1 MLDIIKKAAGE
12 KEIRQKFY
20 FTLMMLVIYRLGNNI
35 PIPFIDAQALAN
47 AYSNVEGTLV
57 DYLNMLTGGGLST
70 LSIFALGVQP
80 YITASIV
87 MQLLTVV
94 IPRLEEL
101 TREGEQGRK
110 TIQKYTRYV
119 TIALAIFQA
128 IAITNGLYGAAL
140 SNATGF
146 QKIVMNVVL
155 IGGTMFV
162 TWMGETMTEKGLGNG
177 TSLLI
182 FMGIIASFPRTLA
195 RWQEGLHY
203 KTTSVLAIAIM
214 CVIIVL
220 IVMAVV
226 MISEGE
232 RKIPIQYAKRVVG
245 RKMYGGQST
254 HIPVKVNMGNVMPII
269 FANSILA
276 IPSTIIMFTGEGK
289 FKDFVIKWLTP
300 QGGPGLVIY
309 VLLSILMI
317 IFFTF
322 FYTQIQFN
330 TVEYSKSLQQN
341 GGFIP
346 GIRPGKPTSDYLG
359 RVVNRLVLPGAIAL
373 AILTVLPTILT
384 RVAKLRFNYGGTSII
399 IVVGV
404 ILETA
409 RVLEQ
414 QLLMRHYKGFL
425 K

>member
-1 MLDIIKKAAGE
+1 MLDIIRKAAGE

-35 PIPFIDAQALAN
+35 PIPFIDSQALAN

-203 KTTSVLAIAIM
+203 NTTSVLAIAIM

-269 FANSILA
+269 FASAVLA
-276 IPSTIIMFTGEGK
+276 IPSTVSLFFGNGRQSG
-289 FKDFVIKWLTP
+289 LTAFFNNSTF
-300 QGGPGLVIY
+300 GFGVYLLVQS
-309 VLLSILMI
+309 VLIL
-317 IFFTF
+317 IFAY
-322 FYTQIQFN
+322 FYNQIQFN
-330 TVEYSKSLQQN
+330 TVEYAKQLQQN

-346 GIRPGKPTSDYLG
+346 GIRPGKPTSDFLANVSTKITFVG
-359 RVVNRLVLPGAIAL
+359 SVAL
-373 AILTVLPTILT
+373 ALLTIVPAVASRVLGLDIS
-384 RVAKLRFNYGGTSII
+384 FGGSSVI

-404 ILETA
+404 IIETVKQIEA
-409 RVLEQ
+409 MMTMKQ
-414 QLLMRHYKGFL
+414 YKGFL
-425 K
+425 NR

>member
-1 MLDIIKKAAGE
+1 MLDIIKRAAGE
-12 KEIRQKFY
+12 EEIRKKFR
-20 FTLMMLVIYRLGNNI
+20 FTLLMLVIYRLGNNI
-35 PIPFIDAQALAN
+35 PIPFIDTKALAN
-47 AYSNVEGTLV
+47 AYSNIEGTLV

-110 TIQKYTRYV
+110 TIQKYTRYM
-119 TIALAIFQA
+119 TIVLAIFQA

-140 SNATGF
+140 SSATGF
-146 QKIVMNVVL
+146 QKIAMNVTL

-182 FMGIIASFPRTLA
+182 FMGIIASFPRTIS

-203 KTTSVLAIAIM
+203 NTTSVLAIAIM
-214 CVIIVL
+214 SILVVL
-220 IVMAVV
+220 IVIAVV

-254 HIPVKVNMGNVMPII
+254 HIPVKVNMGGVMPII
-269 FANSILA
+269 FASAVLA
-276 IPSTIIMFTGEGK
+276 IPSTVSLFFGNGGESGLTAFFNSSK
-289 FKDFVIKWLTP
+289 FGFAIYL
-300 QGGPGLVIY
+300 LVQT
-309 VLLSILMI
+309 VLILV
-317 IFFTF
+317 FAY
-322 FYTQIQFN
+322 FYNQIQFN
-330 TVEYSKSLQQN
+330 TVEYAKQLQQN
-341 GGFIP
+341 GGFVP
-346 GIRPGKPTSDYLG
+346 GIRPGKPTSDFLATVSTRITFIG
-359 RVVNRLVLPGAIAL
+359 SICLALLTIVPAIASRL
-373 AILTVLPTILT
+373 LGLQIS
-384 RVAKLRFNYGGTSII
+384 FGGSSVI

-404 ILETA
+404 IIETVKQIEA
-409 RVLEQ
+409 MMTMKQ
-414 QLLMRHYKGFL
+414 YKGFL
-425 K
+425 NR

>member
-1 MLDIIKKAAGE
+1 MLDIIKRAAKE
-12 KEIRQKFY
+12 EEIRKKFY

-35 PIPFIDAQALAN
+35 PIPFIDTKALAN
-47 AYSNVEGTLV
+47 AYSNIEGTLV

-119 TIALAIFQA
+119 TIVLAIFQA
-128 IAITNGLYGAAL
+128 IAITNGLYGSAL

-182 FMGIIASFPRTLA
+182 FMGIIASFPKTIGK
-195 RWQEGLHY
+195 WKQGLHY
-203 KTTSVLAIAIM
+203 NTTSVLAIAIM
-214 CVIIVL
+214 VVL
-220 IVMAVV
+220 IILIVIAVV
-226 MISEGE
+226 LISEGE

-269 FANSILA
+269 FASAVLA
-276 IPSTIIMFTGEGK
+276 IPSTVSLFFGGGGQSGLTAFFNNTK
-289 FKDFVIKWLTP
+289 FGFAVYL
-300 QGGPGLVIY
+300 LVQT
-309 VLLSILMI
+309 VLIL
-317 IFFTF
+317 IFAY
-322 FYTQIQFN
+322 FYNQIQFN
-330 TVEYSKSLQQN
+330 TVEYAKQLQQN
-341 GGFIP
+341 GGFVP
-346 GIRPGKPTSDYLG
+346 GIRPGKPTSDFLATVSTRITFIG
-359 RVVNRLVLPGAIAL
+359 SICLALLTIVPAIASRL
-373 AILTVLPTILT
+373 LGLEIS
-384 RVAKLRFNYGGTSII
+384 FGGSSVI

-404 ILETA
+404 IIETVKQIEA
-409 RVLEQ
+409 MMTMKQ
-414 QLLMRHYKGFL
+414 YKGFL
-425 K
+425 NR

>member
-1 MLDIIKKAAGE
+1 MLDIIKRASRE
-12 KEIRQKFY
+12 EEIRKKFY
-20 FTLMMLVIYRLGNNI
+20 FTILMLVIYRLGNNI
-35 PIPFIDAQALAN
+35 PIPFIDTQALAN
-47 AYSNVEGTLV
+47 AYSNIEGTLV

-110 TIQKYTRYV
+110 TIQKYTRYM
-119 TIALAIFQA
+119 TIVLAIFQA
-128 IAITNGLYGAAL
+128 VAITNGLYGAAL

-146 QKIVMNVVL
+146 QKLAMNVVL

-182 FMGIIASFPRTLA
+182 FMGIIASFPRTLS

-203 KTTSVLAIAIM
+203 NTTSVLAIAIM
-214 CVIIVL
+214 SLLVVL
-220 IVMAVV
+220 IVIAVV

-232 RKIPIQYAKRVVG
+232 RKIPVQYAKRVVG

-254 HIPVKVNMGNVMPII
+254 HIPVKVNMGGVMPII
-269 FANSILA
+269 FASAVLA
-276 IPSTIIMFTGEGK
+276 IPSTISLFFGNGGESG
-289 FKDFVIKWLTP
+289 LTAFFNNSTFGFAVYLIV
-300 QGGPGLVIY
+300 QSVLILVFAY
-309 VLLSILMI
+309 
-317 IFFTF
+317 
-322 FYTQIQFN
+322 FYNQIQFN
-330 TVEYSKSLQQN
+330 TVEYAKQLQQN

-346 GIRPGKPTSDYLG
+346 GIRPGKPTSDFLG
-359 RVVNRLVLPGAIAL
+359 VVSTRITFIGSVAL
-373 AILTVLPTILT
+373 ALLTIVPAITS
-384 RVAKLRFNYGGTSII
+384 KLLGLEISFGGSSVI

-404 ILETA
+404 IIETVKQIEA
-409 RVLEQ
+409 MMTMKQ
-414 QLLMRHYKGFL
+414 YKGFL
-425 K
+425 NR

>member
-1 MLDIIKKAAGE
+1 MLDIIKRAARE
-12 KEIRQKFY
+12 EEIRKKFY
-20 FTLMMLVIYRLGNNI
+20 FTLLMLVIYRLGNNI
-35 PIPFIDAQALAN
+35 PIPFIDTKALAN
-47 AYSNVEGTLV
+47 AYSNIEGTLV

-94 IPRLEEL
+94 IRRLEEL

-119 TIALAIFQA
+119 TIVLAIFQA

-140 SNATGF
+140 SHATGF

-182 FMGIIASFPRTLA
+182 FMGIIASFPKTIA
-195 RWQEGLHY
+195 KWKQGLHY
-203 KTTSVLAIAIM
+203 NTTSVLAIAIM
-214 CVIIVL
+214 VVLIVL
-220 IVMAVV
+220 IVIAVV
-226 MISEGE
+226 LISEGE

-269 FANSILA
+269 FASAVLA
-276 IPSTIIMFTGEGK
+276 IPSTVSLFFGGGGQSGLTAFFNNSK
-289 FKDFVIKWLTP
+289 FGFAVYL
-300 QGGPGLVIY
+300 LVQT
-309 VLLSILMI
+309 VLIL
-317 IFFTF
+317 IFAY
-322 FYTQIQFN
+322 FYNQIQFN
-330 TVEYSKSLQQN
+330 TVEYAKQLQQN
-341 GGFIP
+341 GGFVP
-346 GIRPGKPTSDYLG
+346 GIRPGKPTSDFLATVSTRITFIG
-359 RVVNRLVLPGAIAL
+359 SICLALLTIVPAIASRL
-373 AILTVLPTILT
+373 LGLEIS
-384 RVAKLRFNYGGTSII
+384 FGGSSVI

-404 ILETA
+404 IIETVKQIEA
-409 RVLEQ
+409 MMTMKQ
-414 QLLMRHYKGFL
+414 YKGFL
-425 K
+425 NR

>member
-1 MLDIIKKAAGE
+1 MLDVIKRASRE
-12 KEIRQKFY
+12 EEIRKKFR
-20 FTLMMLVIYRLGNNI
+20 FTLLMLVIYRLGNNI
-35 PIPFIDAQALAN
+35 PIPFIDTKALAN
-47 AYSNVEGTLV
+47 AYSNIEGTLV

-110 TIQKYTRYV
+110 TIQKYTRYM
-119 TIALAIFQA
+119 TIVLAIFQA
-128 IAITNGLYGAAL
+128 VAITNGLYGAAL

-146 QKIVMNVVL
+146 QKIAMNVVL

-182 FMGIIASFPRTLA
+182 FMGIIASFPRTIS

-203 KTTSVLAIAIM
+203 NTTSVLAIAIM
-214 CVIIVL
+214 SVLIVL
-220 IVMAVV
+220 IVIAVV

-254 HIPVKVNMGNVMPII
+254 HIPVKVNMGGVMPII
-269 FANSILA
+269 FASAVLA
-276 IPSTIIMFTGEGK
+276 IPSTVSLFFGNGGENG
-289 FKDFVIKWLTP
+289 LTAFFNKSAF
-300 QGGPGLVIY
+300 GFGVYLLVQT
-309 VLLSILMI
+309 VLILV
-317 IFFTF
+317 FAY
-322 FYTQIQFN
+322 FYNQIQFN
-330 TVEYSKSLQQN
+330 TVEYAKQLQQN

-346 GIRPGKPTSDYLG
+346 GIRPGKPTSDFLATVSTRITFIG
-359 RVVNRLVLPGAIAL
+359 SICLALLTIVPAIASRL
-373 AILTVLPTILT
+373 LGLEIS
-384 RVAKLRFNYGGTSII
+384 FGGSSVI

-404 ILETA
+404 IIETVKQIEA
-409 RVLEQ
+409 MMTMKQ
-414 QLLMRHYKGFL
+414 YKGFL
-425 K
+425 NR

>member
-1 MLDIIKKAAGE
+1 MLDIIKRAARE
-12 KEIRQKFY
+12 EEIRKKFY
-20 FTLMMLVIYRLGNNI
+20 FTLLMLVIYRLGNNI
-35 PIPFIDAQALAN
+35 PIPFIDTKALAN
-47 AYSNVEGTLV
+47 AYSNIEGTLV

-94 IPRLEEL
+94 IRRLEEL

-119 TIALAIFQA
+119 TIVLAIFQA

-140 SNATGF
+140 SHATGF

-182 FMGIIASFPRTLA
+182 FMGIIASFPKTIA
-195 RWQEGLHY
+195 KWKQGLHY
-203 KTTSVLAIAIM
+203 NTTSVLAIAIM
-214 CVIIVL
+214 VVLIVL
-220 IVMAVV
+220 IVIAVV
-226 MISEGE
+226 LISEGE

-269 FANSILA
+269 FASAVLA
-276 IPSTIIMFTGEGK
+276 IPSTVSLFFGGGGQSGLTAFFNNSK
-289 FKDFVIKWLTP
+289 FGFAVYL
-300 QGGPGLVIY
+300 LVQT
-309 VLLSILMI
+309 VLIL
-317 IFFTF
+317 IFAY
-322 FYTQIQFN
+322 FYNQIQFN
-330 TVEYSKSLQQN
+330 TVEYAKQLQQN
-341 GGFIP
+341 GGFVP
-346 GIRPGKPTSDYLG
+346 GIRPGKPTSDFLATVSTRITFIG
-359 RVVNRLVLPGAIAL
+359 SICLALLTIVPAIASRL
-373 AILTVLPTILT
+373 LGLEIS
-384 RVAKLRFNYGGTSII
+384 FGGSSVI

-404 ILETA
+404 IIETIKQIEA
-409 RVLEQ
+409 MMTMKQ
-414 QLLMRHYKGFL
+414 YKGFL
-425 K
+425 NR

>member
-1 MLDIIKKAAGE
+1 MLDIIRKAAGE

-35 PIPFIDAQALAN
+35 PIPFIDSQALAN

-94 IPRLEEL
+94 LPRLEEL

-203 KTTSVLAIAIM
+203 NTTSVLAIAIM

-269 FANSILA
+269 FASAVLA
-276 IPSTIIMFTGEGK
+276 IPSTVSLFFGNGRQSG
-289 FKDFVIKWLTP
+289 LTAFFNNSTF
-300 QGGPGLVIY
+300 GFGVYLLVQS
-309 VLLSILMI
+309 VLIL
-317 IFFTF
+317 IFAY
-322 FYTQIQFN
+322 FYNQIQFN
-330 TVEYSKSLQQN
+330 TVEYAKQLQQN

-346 GIRPGKPTSDYLG
+346 GIRPGKPTSDFLANVSTKITFVG
-359 RVVNRLVLPGAIAL
+359 SVAL
-373 AILTVLPTILT
+373 ALLTIVPAVASRVLGLDIS
-384 RVAKLRFNYGGTSII
+384 FGGSSVI

-404 ILETA
+404 IIETVKQIEA
-409 RVLEQ
+409 MMTMKQ
-414 QLLMRHYKGFL
+414 YKGFL
-425 K
+425 NR

>member
-1 MLDIIKKAAGE
+1 MLDIIKRAAGE
-12 KEIRQKFY
+12 KEIRIKFY

-35 PIPFIDAQALAN
+35 PIPFIDTKALAN
-47 AYSNVEGTLV
+47 AYSNIEGTLV

-94 IPRLEEL
+94 VPRLEEL

-110 TIQKYTRYV
+110 TIQKYTRYM

-128 IAITNGLYGAAL
+128 IAITNGLYGSAL
-140 SNATGF
+140 SNATGY
-146 QKIVMNVVL
+146 QKFVMNVVL

-162 TWMGETMTEKGLGNG
+162 TWMGETITEKGLGNG

-182 FMGIIASFPRTLA
+182 FMGIIASFPRTIS
-195 RWQEGLHY
+195 RWQESLHY
-203 KTTSVLAIAIM
+203 KTTTVLAIVIM
-214 CVIIVL
+214 CIIIVL

-232 RKIPIQYAKRVVG
+232 RKVPIQYAKRVVG

-254 HIPVKVNMGNVMPII
+254 HIPVKVNMGGVMPIV
-269 FANSILA
+269 FASAVLA
-276 IPSTIIMFTGEGK
+276 IPSTVSLFFGNGNGSALTNFFNNSIFG
-289 FKDFVIKWLTP
+289 FVVY
-300 QGGPGLVIY
+300 LVIQSA
-309 VLLSILMI
+309 LIL
-317 IFFTF
+317 IFAY
-322 FYTQIQFN
+322 FYNQIQFN
-330 TVEYSKSLQQN
+330 TVEYAKQLQQN

-346 GIRPGKPTSDYLG
+346 GIRQGKPTSDFLANVSTKITFIG
-359 RVVNRLVLPGAIAL
+359 SVALALLTIIPAIASRL
-373 AILTVLPTILT
+373 LGLDIS
-384 RVAKLRFNYGGTSII
+384 FGGSSVI

-404 ILETA
+404 IIETVKQIEA
-409 RVLEQ
+409 MMTMKQ
-414 QLLMRHYKGFL
+414 YKGFL
-425 K
+425 NR

>member
-1 MLDIIKKAAGE
+1 MLDIIKRASRE
-12 KEIRQKFY
+12 EEIRKKFY
-20 FTLMMLVIYRLGNNI
+20 FTILMLVIYRLGNNI
-35 PIPFIDAQALAN
+35 PIPFIDTQALAN
-47 AYSNVEGTLV
+47 AYSNIEGTLV

-110 TIQKYTRYV
+110 TIQKYTRYM
-119 TIALAIFQA
+119 TIVLAIFQA
-128 IAITNGLYGAAL
+128 VAITNGLYGAAL

-146 QKIVMNVVL
+146 QKLAMNVVL

-182 FMGIIASFPRTLA
+182 FMGIIASFPRTLS

-203 KTTSVLAIAIM
+203 NTTSVLAIAIM
-214 CVIIVL
+214 SLLVVL
-220 IVMAVV
+220 IVIAVV

-232 RKIPIQYAKRVVG
+232 RKIPVQYAKRVVG

-254 HIPVKVNMGNVMPII
+254 HIPVKVNMGGVMPII
-269 FANSILA
+269 FASAVLA
-276 IPSTIIMFTGEGK
+276 IPSTISLFFGNGGESG
-289 FKDFVIKWLTP
+289 LTAFFNNSTFGFAVYLIV
-300 QGGPGLVIY
+300 QSVLILVFAY
-309 VLLSILMI
+309 
-317 IFFTF
+317 
-322 FYTQIQFN
+322 FYNQIQFN
-330 TVEYSKSLQQN
+330 TVEYAKQLQQN

-346 GIRPGKPTSDYLG
+346 GIRPGKPTSDFLG
-359 RVVNRLVLPGAIAL
+359 VVSTRITFIGSVALALLTIVPAIAS
-373 AILTVLPTILT
+373 
-384 RVAKLRFNYGGTSII
+384 KLLGLEISFGGSSVI

-404 ILETA
+404 IIETVKQIEA
-409 RVLEQ
+409 MMTMKQ
-414 QLLMRHYKGFL
+414 YKGFL
-425 K
+425 NR

>member
-1 MLDIIKKAAGE
+1 MLDIIKRASRE
-12 KEIRQKFY
+12 EEIRKKFY
-20 FTLMMLVIYRLGNNI
+20 FTILMLVIYRLGNNI
-35 PIPFIDAQALAN
+35 PIPFIDTQALAN
-47 AYSNVEGTLV
+47 AYSNIEGTLV

-110 TIQKYTRYV
+110 TIQKYTRYM
-119 TIALAIFQA
+119 TIVLAIFQA
-128 IAITNGLYGAAL
+128 VAITNGLYGAAL

-146 QKIVMNVVL
+146 QKLAMNVVL

-182 FMGIIASFPRTLA
+182 FMGIIASFPRTLS

-203 KTTSVLAIAIM
+203 NTTSVLAIAIM
-214 CVIIVL
+214 SLLVVL
-220 IVMAVV
+220 IVIAVV

-232 RKIPIQYAKRVVG
+232 RKIPVQYAKRVVG

-254 HIPVKVNMGNVMPII
+254 HIPVKVNMGGVMPII
-269 FANSILA
+269 FASAVLA
-276 IPSTIIMFTGEGK
+276 IPSTISLFFGNGGESG
-289 FKDFVIKWLTP
+289 LTAFFNNSTFGFAVYLIV
-300 QGGPGLVIY
+300 QSVLILVFAY
-309 VLLSILMI
+309 
-317 IFFTF
+317 
-322 FYTQIQFN
+322 FYNQIQFN
-330 TVEYSKSLQQN
+330 TVEYAKQLQQN

-346 GIRPGKPTSDYLG
+346 GIRPGKPTSDFLG
-359 RVVNRLVLPGAIAL
+359 VVSTRVTFIGSIAL
-373 AILTVLPTILT
+373 ALLTIVPAI
-384 RVAKLRFNYGGTSII
+384 ASKLLGLEISFGGSSVI

-404 ILETA
+404 IIETVKQIEA
-409 RVLEQ
+409 MMTMKQ
-414 QLLMRHYKGFL
+414 YKGFL
-425 K
+425 NR